1 MTRSEHD
8 LHDTVLASF
17 ERRAFLQATCERHE
31 GLRLMTTRAA
41 TGVLPHTSVTTQ
53 SASLSR
59 ISAID
64 ALRGVALTLMALTHA
79 AFFIGVGMQAESY
92 GGQRVFLQSPPYW
105 LTGLLTT
112 LASPIFFCLAG
123 VSLALLEQSRRRK
136 GASHWTVSRFMLARA
151 GVIMLLDLTI
161 CAWLWM
167 GKMPYIH
174 VLTAIG
180 LGMIIL
186 AGLRLLPTRAILAV
200 AIVTLLVHQGII
212 EALRPQLEAGAP
224 QSLLQA
230 LFFTYSYDTNP
241 PVGFPV
247 LGWGPV
253 MWLGFVLGRSLNRPA
268 LRQSHTWV
276 WIGGGLLALW
286 LALRLVGGYGD
297 LGAYRA
303 GDPLSHFLVMSK
315 APPSL
320 SYLAFK
326 LGIAALIYAGL
337 IAFPTIIET
346 GPLRVLTLIG
356 QTSLCFYVMHIVIY
370 HVLAQLFFLFDVP
383 ALPGIVYGY
392 ALWMLGMTLLIPLCE
407 RYRMLRK
414 QYPESVLRYL

>member
-1 MTRSEHD
+1 
-8 LHDTVLASF
+8 
-17 ERRAFLQATCERHE
+17 
-31 GLRLMTTRAA
+31 MTTRTV
-41 TGVLPHTSVTTQ
+41 TGVLPHTNVTTQ
-53 SASLSR
+53 PASLSR

-64 ALRGVALTLMALTHA
+64 ALRGVALALMALTHA

-92 GGQRVFLQSPPYW
+92 GGQPVYLQSPPYW

-136 GASHWTVSRFMLARA
+136 GASHWAVSRFMLARA

-180 LGMIIL
+180 LGMTIL

-212 EALRPQLEAGAP
+212 EALRPQLEADAP

-230 LFFTYSYDTNP
+230 LLLTYSYNTQP
-241 PVGFPV
+241 PVGFPL

-253 MWLGFVLGRSLNRPA
+253 MWIGFVVGRNLSQPL
-268 LRQSHTWV
+268 LRQARTWV

-286 LALRLVGGYGD
+286 LALRLLGGYGD

-303 GDPLSHFLVMSK
+303 GDPLPQFLVMSK

-326 LGIAALIYAGL
+326 LGIAALIYAAL
-337 IAFPTIIET
+337 IAFPTVIET

-356 QTSLCFYVMHIVIY
+356 QTSLFFYVMHIVIY
-370 HVLAQLFFLFDVP
+370 HMLAQLFFLFDVP
-383 ALPGIVYGY
+383 VLPGIVYGY
-392 ALWMLGMTLLIPLCE
+392 ALWILGMTMLIPLCE

-414 QYPESVLRYL
+414 RYPESVLRYL

>member
-1 MTRSEHD
+1 
-8 LHDTVLASF
+8 
-17 ERRAFLQATCERHE
+17 
-31 GLRLMTTRAA
+31 MTTRAA
-41 TGVLPHTSVTTQ
+41 TGVLPHTDVRSQ
-53 SASLSR
+53 SRALSR
-59 ISAID
+59 ITAID

-92 GGQRVFLQSPPYW
+92 GGQPVYLQSPPYW
-105 LTGLLTT
+105 LSGLMTT

-136 GASHWTVSRFMLARA
+136 GASHWDVSRFILARA

-174 VLTAIG
+174 VLTAMG
-180 LGMIIL
+180 LGMIVL
-186 AGLRLLPTRAILAV
+186 TGLRLLPTRIILVIAIS
-200 AIVTLLVHQGII
+200 TLLVHQGVI

-230 LFFTYSYDTNP
+230 LFLTYSYDTHP
-241 PVGFPV
+241 PVGFPL

-253 MWLGFVLGRSLNRPA
+253 MWIGFVVGRNLSRPL
-268 LRQSHTWV
+268 LRQARTWV

-286 LALRLVGGYGD
+286 LALRLIGGYGD
-297 LGAYRA
+297 LGAYRV
-303 GDPLSHFLVMSK
+303 GDPLPQFLVMSK

-326 LGIAALIYAGL
+326 LGVAALIYAAL

-356 QTSLCFYVMHIVIY
+356 QTSLFFYVMHIVIY
-370 HVLAQLFFLFDVP
+370 HMLAQLFVLLDAP

-392 ALWMLGMTLLIPLCE
+392 AVWMLGMAALIPLCG
-407 RYRMLRK
+407 RYRALRR
-414 QYPESVLRYL
+414 QHPESVLRYL